1 MIQLLNTSGQA
12 RKIYIYIGYSRIFKM
27 NSKSVKK
34 FQYKLMFANFKQF
47 LHASNYHK
55 RVGRFKTDGVTF
67 IISIMTGM
75 RK

>member
-1 MIQLLNTSGQA
+1 
-12 RKIYIYIGYSRIFKM
+12 M
-27 NSKSVKK
+27 NSKRVKK

-47 LHASNYHK
+47 LHASNYH